1 MSVVAL
7 TSVNLKPVP
16 RVRFRY
22 SNALRCI
29 GQSLESME
37 LKALEIK
44 THGEEYVVQLW
55 NKGVSIA
62 MDTEK
67 HYTVEALKE
76 LELKGRERVRRF
88 PAPPDL
94 LGLSQ
99 VLRLAGSYVDRI
111 HGRLIRV
118 SWQDQSDKIQS
129 VTIQYEPFNGG
140 RAEHPDSPVRTIEEL
155 CIHVYKQKKRI
166 NASCDKNTHRPFVN
180 VLNSN

>member
-1 MSVVAL
+1 MAL

-44 THGEEYVVQLW
+44 THGEDYVVQLW

-62 MDTEK
+62 MDVEQ

-76 LELKGRERVRRF
+76 LESQGRERAKRF
-88 PAPPDL
+88 SAPPDL
-94 LGLSQ
+94 LALSQ

-111 HGRLIRV
+111 RGRLIRV

-129 VTIQYEPFNGG
+129 VTIQYEPLNGT
-140 RAEHPDSPVRTIEEL
+140 RTDHADSSLRTIEEL

-166 NASCDKNTHRPFVN
+166 NTSSDKSPHRPFVN